1 MAKNVL
7 DHIVI
12 HCSASPYGTARLIEG
27 WHREKGWKSIGY
39 HFVIQN
45 GMPWNIGEYLPS
57 LDGSVE
63 NGRFLDGDSFLDE
76 NEVGAHALG
85 YNNTSIGICL
95 IGMNDRHRNQKLVF
109 KPLNIDYDVPR
120 GFSSPQF
127 KTLAT
132 LVGDLCTRHS
142 IPVNHVVGHC
152 ETPGGKGK
160 TCPDFDMDEWRKKV
174 LVPIFQKY

>member
-1 MAKNVL
+1 M
-7 DHIVI
+7 I
-12 HCSASPYGTARLIEG
+12 HCSASPYGTQRLLDG

-45 GMPWNIGEYLPS
+45 GFAWNIQEYLPS

-63 NGRFLDGDSFLDE
+63 NGRFLDGDDFITD
-76 NEVGAHALG
+76 NEAGAHTLG

-95 IGMNDRHRNQKLVF
+95 IGMNDRHKGQMLNF
-109 KPLNIDYDVPR
+109 KPLGIEYDVPR

-132 LVGDLCTRHS
+132 LLGDLCTRHS
-142 IPVNHVVGHC
+142 IPVAHIVGHY
-152 ETPGGKGK
+152 ETPGAKGK
-160 TCPDFDMDEWRKKV
+160 TCPDFDMEVFRQKV
-174 LVPIFQKY
+174 MLPIFAKY